1 MAICDW
7 PEEERPRERLL
18 RAGATALSDTELLA
32 IFLRVGVAGK
42 SAVGLAQDMLAH
54 FGSLHRLLH
63 AEAAEFGQLHG
74 LGPAKYAQLQAA
86 IELAR
91 RAVAEQFQREALCSP
106 ESVRRYLRSQ
116 FALQPHESFV
126 VLFLDVKN
134 RLIHCDEM
142 FRGTLT
148 HTSVYPREVVKA
160 ALRRNAA
167 GVILAHNHPSG
178 MAEPSEADLR
188 LTAALAQALALVDI
202 RVLDHFVVAGSQVH
216 SFAENGQL

>member
-1 MAICDW
+1 MGIRDW
-7 PEEERPRERLL
+7 PEQDRPRERLL
-18 RAGATALSDTELLA
+18 RSGAGVLSDTELLA

-42 SAVGLAQDMLAH
+42 SAVALAQDLLAH
-54 FGSLHRLLH
+54 FGSLQRLLH

-91 RAVAEQFQREALCSP
+91 RAVAEQFEREALCSP
-106 ESVRRYLRSQ
+106 GAVRHYLRNQ
-116 FALQPHESFV
+116 FALQAHESFV

-134 RLIHCDEM
+134 RLINSTEM

-160 ALRRNAA
+160 ALRCNAA
-167 GVILAHNHPSG
+167 AVILAHNHPSG
-178 MAEPSEADLR
+178 VADPSEADLR
-188 LTAALAQALALVDI
+188 LTGALAQALALVDI
-202 RVLDHFVVAGSQVH
+202 RILDHFVVAGSQVH

>member
-1 MAICDW
+1 MGICNW
-7 PEEERPRERLL
+7 PEVDRPRERLL
-18 RAGATALSDTELLA
+18 RLGAGRLSDIELLA

-42 SAVGLAQDMLAH
+42 SAVALAQDMLAH

-63 AEAAEFGQLHG
+63 ADANEFGQLHG

-86 IELAR
+86 LELAR
-91 RAVAEQFQREALCSP
+91 RAVAERFEREALCSP
-106 ESVRRYLRSQ
+106 AAVRDYLRTQ
-116 FALQPHESFV
+116 FALRTHESFV

-134 RLIHCDEM
+134 RLINSEEM

-167 GVILAHNHPSG
+167 AVILAHNHPSG
-178 MAEPSEADLR
+178 VAEPSEADLR
-188 LTAALAQALALVDI
+188 LTAALVQALALVDI
-202 RVLDHFVVAGSQVH
+202 RVLDHFVVAGTQVH